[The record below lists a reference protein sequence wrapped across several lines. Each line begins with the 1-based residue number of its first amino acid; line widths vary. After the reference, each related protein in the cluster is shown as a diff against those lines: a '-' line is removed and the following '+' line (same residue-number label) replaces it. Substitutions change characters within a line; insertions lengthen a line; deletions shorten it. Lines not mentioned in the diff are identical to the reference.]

1 MPCLTSRPAAE
12 IARQLRAALRREFSG
27 HLTDFSVRSQSSP
40 ALIRARWCGGPE
52 EEEVERVVGDVTSG
66 TWVAAI
72 YAGWALPVS
81 PPWRRYRFRPGD
93 VTCIA

>member
-12 IARQLRAALRREFSG
+12 IARQVRAALRREFSG

-40 ALIRARWCGGPE
+40 ALIRVRWCGGPE
-52 EEEVERVVGDVTSG
+52 EEEVERIVGDVTSG

-72 YAGWALPVS
+72 YAGWAFTSFSPTAPV
-81 PPWRRYRFRPGD
+81 
-93 VTCIA
+93 